1 MEINAKL
8 LKSIEDYCKFNGIID
23 IEKEVNNLLQIGFNV
38 TRFGTSPFSSS
49 IPIIEEISSPQVE
62 KEEVVIEKPKRTYKR
77 KPKVEQIETISYETV
92 EVSPQV
98 EPIQEVDEKP
108 KKRVRVIKTKKKVED
123 E

>member
-1 MEINAKL
+1 MEINARL
-8 LKSIEDYCKFNGIID
+8 LKSIEDYCKFNGITD

-49 IPIIEEISSPQVE
+49 IPIVEEVLPPKEE
-62 KEEVVIEKPKRTYKR
+62 KEEVIIEKPKRVYKR
-77 KPKVEQIETISYETV
+77 KPKVEQIETVFHETV
-92 EVSPQV
+92 DVPQE
-98 EPIQEVDEKP
+98 EPIKEVEEKP

>member
-1 MEINAKL
+1 MEINARL
-8 LKSIEDYCKFNGIID
+8 LKSIEDYCKFNGITD

-49 IPIIEEISSPQVE
+49 IPIVEEVPSPKEE
-62 KEEVVIEKPKRTYKR
+62 KEEVIIEKPKRVYKR
-77 KPKVEQIETISYETV
+77 KPKIEQIETVFHETV
-92 EVSPQV
+92 DAPQE
-98 EPIQEVDEKP
+98 EPIKEVEEKP